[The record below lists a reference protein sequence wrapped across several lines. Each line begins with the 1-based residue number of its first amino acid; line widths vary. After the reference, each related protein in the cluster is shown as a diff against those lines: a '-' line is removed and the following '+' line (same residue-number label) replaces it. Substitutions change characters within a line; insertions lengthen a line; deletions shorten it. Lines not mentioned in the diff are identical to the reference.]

1 MLVSSSSVMTPSASN
16 SFISYGGEGGGGGAW
31 ADLSFLA
38 AVNTQKETL

>member
-1 MLVSSSSVMTPSASN
+1 MLVSSSAVMTPSASN
-16 SFISYGGEGGGGGAW
+16 SFISYGEVGGAW

>member
-1 MLVSSSSVMTPSASN
+1 MLVSSSAVMTPSASN
-16 SFISYGGEGGGGGAW
+16 SFISYGGGGGWAW